1 MKKKIIISIILIT
14 LLAISIL
21 GIVLVKK
28 RAPILGE
35 LKDFAINSKNYILV
49 RNSKEYKELKN
60 ADKSKRYYKN
70 EKNIK
75 IPILLYH
82 NIPLEKSA
90 RSEYYMSTTQKQFE
104 KQISGLKDLGY
115 TFITYE
121 DLIKYNNNELALPEY
136 VVLLTFD
143 DGYLD
148 NYENA
153 FPILKKYNIP
163 ATIFVIDNCV
173 GAPGYFSWEQA
184 KEMENS
190 GLVSIHTHGKT
201 HIPYGDESA
210 EIVRDYISYAQS
222 NLETQLGHPVAKIF
236 AYPYGSCSETSINTL
251 ADLGFVQNLLE
262 DRPNPSETLDMSRL
276 VRIFAKQHYS
286 LETLLKFM
294 L

>member
-82 NIPLEKSA
+82 KIPLEKSA

-104 KQISGLKDLGY
+104 KQILGLKDLGY

-222 NLETQLGHPVAKIF
+222 NLETQLGHPVEKVF

-262 DRPNPSETLDMSRL
+262 DRPNPSETLDMRRL